1 MKRFENQSAIIT
13 GGAEGLG
20 KGIAER
26 IVYEGGK
33 VFLFDINQPMLEKTL
48 QDFKNKGFDVDGI
61 PVDVSSESSVVDGIR
76 KVEEKTGQVHI
87 MVNAAGIVGLSNTKI
102 TDYPV
107 EDYDNIYPVS
117 YTHLRAHETPGQL
130 VCRLL

>member
-26 IVYEGGK
+26 IVSEGGK
-33 VFLFDINQPMLEKTL
+33 VFLFDINQPMLEKTI
-48 QDFKNKGFDVDGI
+48 QDFKNKGFYAEGLLI
-61 PVDVSSESSVVDGIR
+61 DVSSESSVVEAIR
-76 KVEEKTGQVHI
+76 QVEEKTGQIHI

-107 EDYDNIYPVS
+107 EDLSLI
-117 YTHLRAHETPGQL
+117 
-130 VCRLL
+130 